1 MDKTSN
7 RQKTQCAR
15 PDSTTYVLINL
26 RYFFLLQMF
35 HRIMFLFGLTT
46 ALECYTC
53 GPEDGKV
60 QYDNSKDG
68 DDDDDDDKDCDGNDD
83 DLL

>member
-1 MDKTSN
+1 
-7 RQKTQCAR
+7 
-15 PDSTTYVLINL
+15 
-26 RYFFLLQMF
+26 MF

-60 QYDNSKDG
+60 QHDNSKDG
-68 DDDDDDDKDCDGNDD
+68 DDDNDDDKDYDGNMMIFRETTWRKN
-83 DLL
+83 

>member
-1 MDKTSN
+1 
-7 RQKTQCAR
+7 
-15 PDSTTYVLINL
+15 
-26 RYFFLLQMF
+26 MF

-60 QYDNSKDG
+60 QHDNSKDG
-68 DDDDDDDKDCDGNDD
+68 DDDDDGDDNDD
-83 DLL
+83 DDIRIMMRQR